1 MGWRRLIRTGL
12 VGCAALALCA
22 CGFADSYAPL
32 PAFMRTK
39 RPAPPPPAAPPDVKQ
54 IVHDNLGSIFVS
66 TSDPSD
72 VRVSP
77 PLLEAG
83 GAGWTACVRA
93 EVNSATGKPIGT
105 ETFQITIYK
114 GQIVDRKRVDDD
126 DNCASES
133 YQPI

>member
-39 RPAPPPPAAPPDVKQ
+39 RADPPPPAAPPDVKQ

-83 GAGWTACVRA
+83 GAAWTACVRA

-105 ETFQITIYK
+105 ETFQITIDK
-114 GQIVDRKRVDDD
+114 GQIIDRKRVGDD
-126 DNCASES
+126 DNCTSES
-133 YQPI
+133 YQPV

>member
-1 MGWRRLIRTGL
+1 MNQFQNLANSAEPVLDNEPAWDALDDLEFDIEFEKALERELQEDSPIRRL
-12 VGCAALALCA
+12 
-22 CGFADSYAPL
+22 F
-32 PAFMRTK
+32 
-39 RPAPPPPAAPPDVKQ
+39 
-54 IVHDNLGSIFVS
+54 DNLGSIFVS

-93 EVNSATGKPIGT
+93 EVNSATGKPIGS
-105 ETFQITIYK
+105 ETFQITIDK
-114 GQIVDRKRVDDD
+114 GQIIDRKRVGDD